1 MSENIEQT
9 AQEKNP
15 IIESCEER
23 QIDKD
28 ETKEIPDSIKK
39 SGKVLSLLTS
49 SPSPST
55 SSKNKSDNSLSLLNI
70 CNIIQSSY
78 PTTTTTCTQSPIN
91 TLSPLQQQNQLDEE
105 FIKLNNN
112 GLLKPKEKN
121 FTKITDHAS
130 DKSPTKSDDNTQNKP
145 TDEIM
150 INSSPFSNNSS
161 NSSSIKLNHSP
172 TSVLYSNKSN
182 PLSTSPRTNSG
193 KIIKAGEIY
202 RCSNCGARETPA
214 WRRDL
219 QGEAL
224 LFKGRQ
230 RPTEVDTDGEI
241 RLIKPEK
248 AGTGPPSCQ
257 NCGTQETPCWRG
269 SEGNSRDSGE
279 GKLAVVKIC
288 LKEEKDF
295 FVGYFAIFVVFVDNS
310 LFVISYVLI
319 VVVIGMEVCGICK
332 ILGSDSKNAIG
343 SKLSTDSI
351 FTVTLLLS

>member
-161 NSSSIKLNHSP
+161 NSSSIKS
-172 TSVLYSNKSN
+172 
-182 PLSTSPRTNSG
+182 SPRTNSG

-269 SEGNSRDSGE
+269 SEGSKLYSRDSGE
-279 GKLAVVKIC
+279 ENYANV
-288 LKEEKDF
+288 
-295 FVGYFAIFVVFVDNS
+295 NS
-310 LFVISYVLI
+310 
-319 VVVIGMEVCGICK
+319 
-332 ILGSDSKNAIG
+332 
-343 SKLSTDSI
+343 
-351 FTVTLLLS
+351 

>member
-9 AQEKNP
+9 AQEENP

-39 SGKVLSLLTS
+39 SG
-49 SPSPST
+49 
-55 SSKNKSDNSLSLLNI
+55 
-70 CNIIQSSY
+70 
-78 PTTTTTCTQSPIN
+78 
-91 TLSPLQQQNQLDEE
+91 
-105 FIKLNNN
+105 
-112 GLLKPKEKN
+112 KPKEKN

-161 NSSSIKLNHSP
+161 NSSSSLNQSKLEFESSLCLQCLYISQQHYHHYYHQFPHRNHQHGHSQP
-172 TSVLYSNKSN
+172 TSPNLPTGPSSFNNGLSFPLQYYFALPNTENHKIMNGGNLIILNQHHEEQITSNIGCSHCNNIIKSGGN
-182 PLSTSPRTNSG
+182 GNGNSNASVNNNNHNASTTRPSPRTNSS
-193 KIIKAGEIY
+193 KIIKTGEIY

-224 LFKGRQ
+224 LCNACGLYLKVKGRQ

-269 SEGNSRDSGE
+269 SEG
-279 GKLAVVKIC
+279 
-288 LKEEKDF
+288 
-295 FVGYFAIFVVFVDNS
+295 
-310 LFVISYVLI
+310 
-319 VVVIGMEVCGICK
+319 
-332 ILGSDSKNAIG
+332 
-343 SKLSTDSI
+343 SKLCR
-351 FTVTLLLS
+351 LSSLD

>member
-39 SGKVLSLLTS
+39 SGKVLSLSTS

-70 CNIIQSSY
+70 CNIIQNSY

-112 GLLKPKEKN
+112 GLLKPKEKI

-161 NSSSIKLNHSP
+161 NSSSSKSENHKIMNGGNLIILNQHHEEQITSNIGCSHCNNIIKSGGNGNGNSNANVNNNNH
-172 TSVLYSNKSN
+172 NA
-182 PLSTSPRTNSG
+182 STTRRSISSDTNSINTHSFQSRRRRRRRSRATIASPRTNSG
-193 KIIKAGEIY
+193 KIIKTGEIY

-224 LFKGRQ
+224 LF
-230 RPTEVDTDGEI
+230 DTDGEI

-269 SEGNSRDSGE
+269 SEG
-279 GKLAVVKIC
+279 
-288 LKEEKDF
+288 
-295 FVGYFAIFVVFVDNS
+295 
-310 LFVISYVLI
+310 
-319 VVVIGMEVCGICK
+319 
-332 ILGSDSKNAIG
+332 
-343 SKLSTDSI
+343 SKLCR
-351 FTVTLLLS
+351 LSSLD